1 MLSVLLLSA
10 VAAVADAARAG
21 MMRHGTLATLALVG
35 LAFAGR
41 PSPATAQDAAGA
53 PAPIATEPEG
63 YALRHETD
71 RIVLL
76 AREGEPSAAQLAAM
90 AAELGE
96 YALRV
101 RELLGSGRAPDV
113 QLVVVL
119 DGAGQ
124 TGDGPPNIPHV
135 DRSGRIF
142 LYWYR
147 HGASDYLVSAAH
159 EMVHAYRRAAR
170 TRYAGFS
177 EEGLAQ
183 AIALRASPEGGG
195 FPRYGT
201 PIPVAA
207 GHLVAAGSDIPIRGL
222 WKNDVT
228 ARRRCLIQ
236 AYLQRESF
244 FAFLAQRFGLGSI
257 IELVYD
263 LKPSDEAS
271 WVEAFGSPFDGLA
284 AAWREDLLA
293 AWKATPDR
301 EALAHRYRSESP
313 ARYQPFCDG

>member
-1 MLSVLLLSA
+1 MTRHRTLATHALVSVLLAGLPHAASA
-10 VAAVADAARAG
+10 QG
-21 MMRHGTLATLALVG
+21 
-35 LAFAGR
+35 
-41 PSPATAQDAAGA
+41 AAGERE
-53 PAPIATEPEG
+53 PIATEPEG
-63 YALRHETD
+63 YALRYETD
-71 RIVLL
+71 RIILL
-76 AREGEPSAAQLAAM
+76 AREGEPNASRLAAM

-101 RELLGSGRAPDV
+101 RELLGADLAPDV
-113 QLVVVL
+113 QLVVAL

-124 TGDGPPNIPHV
+124 TGPPNIPHV
-135 DRSGRIF
+135 DRLGRVF

-147 HGASDYLVSAAH
+147 EGASDYLVSAAH
-159 EMVHAYRRAAR
+159 EMVHAYRRAGR

-201 PIPVAA
+201 PITVAA
-207 GHLVAAGSDIPIRGL
+207 GHLAAAGSDISIRDL
-222 WKNDVT
+222 WKNDRTV
-228 ARRRCLIQ
+228 RRRCMIQ

-244 FAFLAQRFGLGSI
+244 FAFLARRFGLGSVI
-257 IELVYD
+257 KLVYD
-263 LKPSDEAS
+263 LNPNDEAS
-271 WVEAFGSPFDGLA
+271 WVEAFGLPFDGLA

-293 AWKATPDR
+293 TWEATPDR
-301 EALAHRYRSESP
+301 EALVRRYRTESP

>member
-1 MLSVLLLSA
+1 MSTLLDESGEFARPDSNSTRLT
-10 VAAVADAARAG
+10 AA
-21 MMRHGTLATLALVG
+21 LALVG
-35 LAFAGR
+35 LALAGL
-41 PSPATAQDAAGA
+41 PNPAAAQGAAGA
-53 PAPIATEPEG
+53 RAPIAAEPEG

-71 RIVLL
+71 QIVLL
-76 AREGEPSAAQLAAM
+76 SREGEPNASRLAAM
-90 AAELGE
+90 ATELGE
-96 YALRV
+96 YAVRV
-101 RELLGSGRAPDV
+101 RELLGSDRAPDV

-119 DGAGQ
+119 DGPGL
-124 TGDGPPNIPHV
+124 TGEGPPSIPHV
-135 DRSGRIF
+135 DRHGRIF

-147 HGASDYLVSAAH
+147 ESASDYLVSAAH

-170 TRYAGFS
+170 TRYNGFS

-183 AIALRASPEGGG
+183 AIALRAAPEGGG

-201 PIPVAA
+201 PIAVAA
-207 GHLVAAGSDIPIRGL
+207 GHLVAAGSDIPIRDL

-228 ARRRCLIQ
+228 VRRRCMIQ

-244 FAFLAQRFGLGSI
+244 FAFLAHRFGPGSI
-257 IELVYD
+257 IKLVYD
-263 LKPSDEAS
+263 LNPNDEAS

-284 AAWREDLLA
+284 AAWREDLLT
-293 AWKATPDR
+293 AWEATPDR

>member
-1 MLSVLLLSA
+1 MTQH
-10 VAAVADAARAG
+10 R
-21 MMRHGTLATLALVG
+21 TLATLALVG
-35 LAFAGR
+35 VTLAGQ
-41 PSPATAQDAAGA
+41 PNLATAQDAAGTRA
-53 PAPIATEPEG
+53 PVATEPEG

-71 RIVLL
+71 RIVLF
-76 AREGEPSAAQLAAM
+76 ARESEPNADRLAAM

-96 YALRV
+96 YAVRV
-101 RELLGSGRAPDV
+101 REHLGSARAPDV

-135 DRSGRIF
+135 DRLGRIF

-147 HGASDYLVSAAH
+147 EGASDYLVSAAH

-183 AIALRASPEGGG
+183 TIALRASPEGGG

-207 GHLVAAGSDIPIRGL
+207 GHLVAAGSDIPIRDL
-222 WKNDVT
+222 WKNDATV
-228 ARRRCLIQ
+228 RRRCMIQ

-244 FAFLAQRFGLGSI
+244 FAVLADRFGLGSI
-257 IELVYD
+257 IALVYD
-263 LKPSDEAS
+263 LDPNDEAS
-271 WVEAFGSPFDGLA
+271 WVEAFGSSFDGLA
-284 AAWREDLLA
+284 AAWREDLA
-293 AWKATPDR
+293 AMAAELGEYA
-301 EALAHRYRSESP
+301 EALARRYRSESP

>member
-1 MLSVLLLSA
+1 MTRQRAPATVVL
-10 VAAVADAARAG
+10 VG
-21 MMRHGTLATLALVG
+21 LALVG
-35 LAFAGR
+35 L
-41 PSPATAQDAAGA
+41 PDPATAQGAAGA
-53 PAPIATEPEG
+53 RAPIAAEPEG

-71 RIVLL
+71 QIVLL
-76 AREGEPSAAQLAAM
+76 AREDEPNASRLPETATQ
-90 AAELGE
+90 LGE
-96 YALRV
+96 YATGV

-113 QLVVVL
+113 QLVVIL
-119 DGAGQ
+119 DGPGPQ
-124 TGDGPPNIPHV
+124 GDGPPRIPHV
-135 DRSGRIF
+135 DRPGRIF

-147 HGASDYLVSAAH
+147 EGASDYLVSAAH

-170 TRYAGFS
+170 TGYAGFS

-201 PIPVAA
+201 SLPVAA
-207 GHLVAAGSDIPIRGL
+207 GHLVAAGTDIPIRDL
-222 WKNDVT
+222 WRDDRNV
-228 ARRRCLIQ
+228 RRRCMIQ

-263 LKPSDEAS
+263 LNPNEEAS
-271 WVEAFGSPFDGLA
+271 WVEAFGTSFDGLA

-293 AWKATPDR
+293 AWDATPDR
-301 EALAHRYRSESP
+301 ETLAHRYRSESP
-313 ARYQPFCDG
+313 ARFQPFCDG

>member
-1 MLSVLLLSA
+1 MT
-10 VAAVADAARAG
+10 
-21 MMRHGTLATLALVG
+21 RHRTLATRALVIVVLAG
-35 LAFAGR
+35 L
-41 PSPATAQDAAGA
+41 PSPATAQGVSGA
-53 PAPIATEPEG
+53 RAPIAAEPEG

-76 AREGEPSAAQLAAM
+76 ASEGELNASRLAAM
-90 AAELGE
+90 ATELGE
-96 YALRV
+96 YAVRV
-101 RELLGSGRAPDV
+101 RELLGSNRAPDV

-119 DGAGQ
+119 DGRGQ
-124 TGDGPPNIPHV
+124 TGDGPPRIPHV
-135 DRSGRIF
+135 DRPGRIF

-147 HGASDYLVSAAH
+147 EGASDYLVSAAH

-170 TRYAGFS
+170 TRYAGFT

-207 GHLVAAGSDIPIRGL
+207 GHLVAAGSDIPIRDL

-228 ARRRCLIQ
+228 VRRRCMIQ

-244 FAFLAQRFGLGSI
+244 FAFLADRFGLGSI

-263 LKPSDEAS
+263 LKPNDEAS
-271 WVEAFGSPFDGLA
+271 WVAAFGSSFDGLA
-284 AAWREDLLA
+284 AAWRSDLLA
-293 AWKATPDR
+293 VWEATPDR

>member
-1 MLSVLLLSA
+1 M
-10 VAAVADAARAG
+10 
-21 MMRHGTLATLALVG
+21 LATAALIGVVLAG
-35 LAFAGR
+35 L
-41 PSPATAQDAAGA
+41 PSAATAQGAAEVRA
-53 PAPIATEPEG
+53 RIAAEPEG

-76 AREGEPSAAQLAAM
+76 ALEGEPNESRLEAM

-96 YALRV
+96 YAARV
-101 RELLGSGRAPDV
+101 RGLLSSDRAPDV

-119 DGAGQ
+119 DGPGQ
-124 TGDGPPNIPHV
+124 PGDAPPNIPHV

-147 HGASDYLVSAAH
+147 EGASDYLVSAAH

-183 AIALRASPEGGG
+183 AVALRASPAGGG

-201 PIPVAA
+201 PIAVAA
-207 GHLVAAGSDIPIRGL
+207 GHLMAAGSDIPIRDL
-222 WKNDVT
+222 WKNDGTV
-228 ARRRCLIQ
+228 RRRCMIQ

-244 FAFLAQRFGLGSI
+244 FAFLADGFGLGSI

-263 LKPSDEAS
+263 LNPNDEAS
-271 WVEAFGSPFDGLA
+271 WVEAFGSPFDRLV
-284 AAWREDLLA
+284 AAWREDLPA
-293 AWKATPDR
+293 AWEATLDR
-301 EALAHRYRSESP
+301 EALARRYRAESP